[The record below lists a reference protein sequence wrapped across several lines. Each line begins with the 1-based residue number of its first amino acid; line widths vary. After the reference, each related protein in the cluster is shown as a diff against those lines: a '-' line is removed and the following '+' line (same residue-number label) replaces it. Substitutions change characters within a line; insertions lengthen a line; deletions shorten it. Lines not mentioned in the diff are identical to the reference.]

1 VCAPARLRPRAVAA
15 RARRCRP
22 LAGASPVLRR
32 CCSRRRRRRSRCCSP
47 ARPPACP
54 LRRASLPRARAPR
67 SPGIEKIK
75 YEGPESNNP
84 LAFKHYDAKAVVH
97 GRTMEDWCRFSVC
110 YWHTFRG
117 LGADPFGGQT
127 LFREWDDG
135 SNSMD
140 NALRRV
146 DAAFEFMTKLGS

>member
-1 VCAPARLRPRAVAA
+1 MRAPRTRARTPSPRHSPLPPAR
-15 RARRCRP
+15 RRFAGPSAPPQPPPP
-22 LAGASPVLRR
+22 LTLL
-32 CCSRRRRRRSRCCSP
+32 P
-47 ARPPACP
+47 ARPPAALH
-54 LRRASLPRARAPR
+54 LRPR

-127 LFREWDDG
+127 LFRDWDDG
-135 SNSMD
+135 SNSME

-146 DAAFEFMTKLGS
+146 DAAFEFTTKLGS

>member
-1 VCAPARLRPRAVAA
+1 MKLWVVVP
-15 RARRCRP
+15 P
-22 LAGASPVLRR
+22 LESHVPFLWLTFSSLRR
-32 CCSRRRRRRSRCCSP
+32 CATSRAARSS
-47 ARPPACP
+47 PPA
-54 LRRASLPRARAPR
+54 ALPRRVAQTHF
-67 SPGIEKIK
+67 PGIEKIK
-75 YEGPESNNP
+75 FEGEHSNNP

-146 DAAFEFMTKLGS
+146 DAAFEFMTKLGA

>member
-1 VCAPARLRPRAVAA
+1 MSVRARAPAPARRRRA
-15 RARRCRP
+15 RAP
-22 LAGASPVLRR
+22 LPPA
-32 CCSRRRRRRSRCCSP
+32 RRRVAGPSSLLLPPPPPLTLLP

-54 LRRASLPRARAPR
+54 LRRASLPCARVPR